1 MAATQTPWQIEGDY
15 FENCNCDIVC
25 PCLFSAGTPMTAQP
39 TAGACEVPFAF
50 HVERGRFGDVS
61 LDGLNAVVIFR
72 TPGVMAAGN
81 ASVALYL
88 DERAD
93 DRQREGLQAIFTGA
107 VGGPVGALA
116 PLISTVLGVKTVPIT
131 YTKDGQHR
139 VVEIPGIMQVGVRAV
154 PSMNPEGPVLV
165 SNAHPFAMESLAM
178 AVGDDGNR
186 WEDYGMRWD
195 NSGKNG
201 HYAPIRWSAN

>member
-1 MAATQTPWQIEGDY
+1 MTATQTRWQIEGDY

-25 PCLFSAGTPMTAQP
+25 PCLFSAGAPMTAQP

-50 HVERGRFGDVS
+50 HIERGSFGDVS
-61 LDGLNAVVIFR
+61 LDGLNVVVIFR
-72 TPGVMAAGN
+72 TPGVMAEGN

-93 DRQREGLQAIFTGA
+93 DRQREGLQAIFTGT
-107 VGGPVGALA
+107 VGGPIGALA
-116 PLISTVLGVKTVPIT
+116 PLISTVLGVKPVPIT
-131 YTKDGQHR
+131 FTKDGLQR
-139 VVEIPGIMQVGVRAV
+139 RVEIPGIMRVGVHAA
-154 PSMNPEGPVLV
+154 PSMNPDGAIMA
-165 SNAHPFAMESLAM
+165 SNAHPFNMEALAL
-178 AVGDDGNR
+178 AVGDEGNR

-201 HYAPIRWSAN
+201 HYAAIRWSGN